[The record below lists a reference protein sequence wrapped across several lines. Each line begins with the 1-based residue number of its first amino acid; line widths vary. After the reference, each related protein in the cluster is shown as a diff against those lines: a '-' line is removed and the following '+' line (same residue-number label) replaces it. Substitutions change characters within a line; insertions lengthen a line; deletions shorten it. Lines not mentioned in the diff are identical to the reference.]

1 MKKSHKSEKVNAAIK
16 KALSE
21 IFIYDMPLENNMITI
36 VNVDTAQDLSKSDVY
51 ITALKDVEEVAQQL
65 NQKSGYIGHLL
76 GNRIKIRKIPQLR
89 FIPVPHPTL

>member
-21 IFIYDMPLENNMITI
+21 IFIYDIPLENNMITI